1 VREIRHFIDVYIRGR
16 GLPLTGGSPGMLA
29 TRTSTNAV
37 NKGAFMRTISWT
49 KKAPIVVAG
58 ALLLAGCAST
68 DDVKRAQATADQALS
83 AAQSAGQRADSAM
96 SAANAAGAKA
106 DSAMSAANAAAS
118 KADEANSKVDALSQK
133 VDQMFAKGLR
143 K

>member
-1 VREIRHFIDVYIRGR
+1 MKELRE
-16 GLPLTGGSPGMLA
+16 
-29 TRTSTNAV
+29 N
-37 NKGAFMRTISWT
+37 
-49 KKAPIVVAG
+49 
-58 ALLLAGCAST
+58 LAGRIEWAKDAGLTQMLVPSLGGPRNPT
-68 DDVKRAQATADQALS
+68 MDDVKRAQATADQALS